1 MRAPWRGLGVAW
13 RLHEAGLAGGDEE
26 RVLLNALPE
35 AEAAQAAY
43 RSWGYRKVG
52 EARPGRARLA
62 MMCWCSSSSEYS
74 VHRSG

>member
-1 MRAPWRGLGVAW
+1 MEFAVRAPWRGLGVAR
-13 RLHEAGLAGGDEE
+13 RLHEAVLAGGNEE

-52 EARPGRARLA
+52 EARPGEGAARHDVL
-62 MMCWCSSSSEYS
+62 
-74 VHRSG
+74 VLQLQ